1 MDDYVTKP
9 IQIEQ
14 IIQILTNW
22 TSDKF
27 IQHQQ
32 PTKIQYIEAL
42 MLIF

>member
-32 PTKIQYIEAL
+32 PIENTVY
-42 MLIF
+42 